1 MNTNLAKMVTFMY
14 PVWHTQTYPTSYSF
28 MTNRK
33 KWKTRN
39 LPGEPLF
46 SNPYWQPQAWDW
58 QARCR
63 PQDGEIRVPMTALT
77 ASGSIRPMV
86 NSPFPALGYA
96 NNALEPHIDE
106 MTMMIHHDKHHA
118 GYVAKLNAAI
128 DKAPE
133 LRGRSL
139 DQLLKNVGGLPEEVR
154 TAIRNNGGG
163 HWNHSFFWQV
173 MSPNAA
179 ASMPSDALRNAMIA
193 TWNDMDTFKA
203 EFKKTA
209 SGVFGSGWAW
219 VIKDQQGNLKLTSTP
234 NQDNPL
240 MDTSAER
247 GMPILGIDV
256 WEHAYYLK
264 NQNRRGDYIDSFL
277 QVVDWDFVSK
287 QFGK

>member
-1 MNTNLAKMVTFMY
+1 MY

-33 KWKTRN
+33 KMENKKSSRRTFIQQSV
-39 LPGEPLF
+39 LAAAGLGLAGKV
-46 SNPYWQPQAWDW
+46 QAAGWGDPC
-58 QARCR
+58 ADDGINGFRIY
-63 PQDGEIRVPMTALT
+63 PADGEFTL
-77 ASGSIRPMV
+77 
-86 NSPFPALGYA
+86 PALGYA